1 MEDRNDRKFRI
12 EQLKKNIKKEKFYG
26 ELFEE
31 CIDSLGDNSRIYSRE
46 KSQELA
52 KKMVDEFN
60 FTKWGRVDW
69 SLLQDKFII
78 DESSE
83 LVKYTTALDDNYFII
98 WNAYNIPVVEAT
110 IGDIIKNFEDII
122 AVGFDTWIVNFDKRI
137 IIENYHVGEITIG
150 KKI

>member
-1 MEDRNDRKFRI
+1 MEDRNARKFRI
-12 EQLKKNIKKEKFYG
+12 EQLKKNIKKENFYG

-31 CIDSLGDNSRIYSRE
+31 CIDSLGDKSRIYSRE

-110 IGDIIKNFEDII
+110 IGDIIRNFEDII

-137 IIENYHVGEITIG
+137 NIENYHVGEITIG
-150 KKI
+150 KK